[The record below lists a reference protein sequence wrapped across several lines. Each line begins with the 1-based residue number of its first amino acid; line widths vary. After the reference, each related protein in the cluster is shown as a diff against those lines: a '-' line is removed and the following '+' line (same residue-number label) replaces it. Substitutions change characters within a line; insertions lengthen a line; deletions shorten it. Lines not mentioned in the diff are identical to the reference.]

1 MATPVSENDLQQVIV
16 SGNAESL
23 VNIAKRF
30 GMELAEKDQAS
41 KSQIRNIFGEVR
53 RIESDWQSSDDE
65 SVKTYMR
72 RVLLLKPRMAYQQA
86 RERKTESLMKLLT
99 DAIDLVAKG
108 KDGAEKSQRFR
119 YFVEFFEAI
128 LAYFTAKEIELK
140 GARNR

>member
-1 MATPVSENDLQQVIV
+1 
-16 SGNAESL
+16 
-23 VNIAKRF
+23 
-30 GMELAEKDQAS
+30 MELAEKDQAS